1 MNLRVHSLSI
11 YCQNAIQK
19 NYWIFLQKKELEESK
34 NGLKRSKLYIFLK
47 NIMSYDGKCITLRP

>member
-19 NYWIFLQKKELEESK
+19 TSGFSCKIELEERK
-34 NGLKRSKLYIFLK
+34 NELKCSKLYIFLK
-47 NIMSYDGKCITLRP
+47 NIMSYDG